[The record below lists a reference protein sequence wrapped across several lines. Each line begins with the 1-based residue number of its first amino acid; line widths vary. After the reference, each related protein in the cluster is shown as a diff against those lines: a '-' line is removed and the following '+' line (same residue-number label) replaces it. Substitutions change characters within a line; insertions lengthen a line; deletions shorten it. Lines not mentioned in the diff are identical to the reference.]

1 MIGENLE
8 RRAQEVMTP
17 FHQTLF
23 NRQTFPFARRV
34 SLLRGRQ
41 LTRVVRH
48 RVPNLRVLLK

>member
-48 RVPNLRVLLK
+48 RVPNLSVLLK